1 MGADTTTNPEELI
14 RTRRADLEALCRRY
28 AVRRLRHFGS
38 AVSGAFD
45 PQRSDL
51 DFLVEFDVPVGM
63 NRFDQFFGL
72 REELTALFDRRVDL
86 VDSRAA
92 QNPYFRKQ
100 AEAEAVELYA
110 A

>member
-14 RTRRADLEALCRRY
+14 RMRRTELEALCRRY
-28 AVRRLRHFGS
+28 AVRRLRLFGS

-51 DFLVEFDVPVGM
+51 DFLVEFDAPVGM
-63 NRFDQFFGL
+63 SRFDQFFGL
-72 REELTALFDRRVDL
+72 REELAALLGRRVDL
-86 VDSRAA
+86 IDWKAA
-92 QNPYFRKQ
+92 RNPYFRKQ